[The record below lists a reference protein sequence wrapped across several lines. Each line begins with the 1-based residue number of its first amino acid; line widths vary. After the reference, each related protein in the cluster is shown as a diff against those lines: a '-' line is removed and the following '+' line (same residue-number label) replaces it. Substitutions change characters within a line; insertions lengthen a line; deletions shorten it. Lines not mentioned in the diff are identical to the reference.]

1 MLTSISSSVAS
12 SSLLSASPA
21 SQGPRKINRNVV
33 KTTNVDFDDKHDK
46 TITTN
51 NDNNYKYV
59 VDYNDKSRYG
69 PGIVWLT
76 VAGLALLYQVIIII
90 HQKNDFTMNND

>member
-33 KTTNVDFDDKHDK
+33 ITTNVDFDDK

-51 NDNNYKYV
+51 NDNNDKYV